1 MSRKRRY
8 LGRYFDHWMCKIPT
22 EVATLTEDFQKGSKI
37 IHIAC
42 EKDLYTKVMDDNQE
56 FKSML
61 GDHIKVYPELFPAE
75 FHNDYSLY
83 GKGRC
88 SKKLDNLQ
96 FKRIKIKTTGEIFCN
111 SKELK

>member
-42 EKDLYTKVMDDNQE
+42 EKDLYGV
-56 FKSML
+56 
-61 GDHIKVYPELFPAE
+61 VA
-75 FHNDYSLY
+75 
-83 GKGRC
+83 
-88 SKKLDNLQ
+88 
-96 FKRIKIKTTGEIFCN
+96 
-111 SKELK
+111 